1 MRKSEAQEPGSA
13 KDAFLDEDP
22 EWVVRENSERNR
34 VYDLEERMPR
44 FGEAIIDFA
53 KTIRENPVTMRI
65 INQLVGAGTIV
76 GANYCKADDVVS
88 KKDFLKSIGT
98 SRKSARNEAFSPMIV
113 RAVLEVKAR
122 PRTLWHEA
130 KRTASNLLKDLEK

>member
-1 MRKSEAQEPGSA
+1 MRKSEAQELGRA

-34 VYDLEERMPR
+34 VYDLEERMAR

-88 KKDFLKSIGT
+88 KKDFLKALE
-98 SRKSARNEAFSPMIV
+98 RPEKSARNEAFSPDD
-113 RAVLEVKAR
+113 RSCSAGSETTPSDALG
-122 PRTLWHEA
+122 
-130 KRTASNLLKDLEK
+130 